1 MNTSALHKAI
11 DELPPPLQ
19 DMVAVYVAG
28 LQQQQQVRI
37 SAASLSRAEIQANRQ
52 AGLGELQGNVWMADD
67 FNAPLADFAE
77 Y

>member
-19 DMVAVYVAG
+19 AMVAVYVAG
-28 LQQQQQVRI
+28 LQQQQQVRAG
-37 SAASLSRAEIQANRQ
+37 AANFSKEEVQANRQ

-67 FNAPLADFAE
+67 FNAPLTDFAE

>member
-19 DMVAVYVAG
+19 AMVAVYVTG
-28 LQQQQQVRI
+28 LQQQQQVRAG
-37 SAASLSRAEIQANRQ
+37 AASLSKEEVQANRQ
-52 AGLGELQGNVWMADD
+52 AGLGELKGSVWMTDD
-67 FNAPLADFAE
+67 FNAPLADFIE